1 MRLQNNVEQ
10 LLIASSVSNTANR
23 TGKYLTDLAIGE
35 IAAISTSGKVLS
47 AYTGSALKFGY
58 RDSTSTV
65 KLSDTLYTNAISS
78 LSKKAY
84 KAHSNK
90 VSSLAF
96 TLESLAFTLE
106 VTDAPFIRLHF
117 IDKVSQDKV
126 IFATMDDIT
135 ESIVMYDFLKDA
147 VHNLQINSL
156 FKDRGDQWYKMR
168 YGIQGT
174 CCGVDAEKNPTV
186 VTVNSP
192 ITFVA
197 NSKYA
202 AITGEVANLQDY
214 IAVTCQGVDVIFKVV
229 SSTASYIE
237 VDRVFD
243 VNNNVTFT
251 SFKHD
256 KDVNNL
262 KLYIESLDK
271 PFEAGFYNYAVTNY
285 EVTSNV
291 PFVETVIKTADE
303 GSGEPNQLLEWEWFL
318 RGNEGDLIR
327 VNPEYPTRSYKS
339 DVVSTATYDI
349 YIATF
354 SDDLKTDLG
363 KYAISKKR
371 LVIAAPVGSNASTH
385 IHTVFTALN
394 ANFKIPYT
402 TS

>member
-10 LLIASSVSNTANR
+10 LLIAGSVSNTANR

-78 LSKKAY
+78 LSKKDY

-90 VSSLAF
+90 VS
-96 TLESLAFTLE
+96 SLAFTLE

-126 IFATMDDIT
+126 IFATMDDINVYT
-135 ESIVMYDFLKDA
+135 ESTVMYDFLKDA
-147 VHNLQINSL
+147 VYNLQINSL

-174 CCGVDAEKNPTV
+174 CCGIDENEAPTV

-214 IAVTCQGVDVIFKVV
+214 IAVTCQGVDVVFKVV

-394 ANFKIPYT
+394 TNFKIPYT

>member
-10 LLIASSVSNTANR
+10 LLIAGSVSNTASR

-35 IAAISTSGKVLS
+35 IAAISKSGKVLS

-96 TLESLAFTLE
+96 TLE

-135 ESIVMYDFLKDA
+135 ESTVMYDFLKDA

-174 CCGVDAEKNPTV
+174 CCGIDEDEAPTV
-186 VTVNSP
+186 VTVDSP

-214 IAVTCQGVDVIFKVV
+214 IAVTCQGVDVVFKVV

-243 VNNNVTFT
+243 VNNNVTFA

-256 KDVNNL
+256 DDVNAL

-394 ANFKIPYT
+394 TNFKIPYT

>member
-10 LLIASSVSNTANR
+10 LLIAGSVSNTANR

-96 TLESLAFTLE
+96 TLE

-126 IFATMDDIT
+126 IFATMDDINVYT
-135 ESIVMYDFLKDA
+135 ESTVMYDFLKDA
-147 VHNLQINSL
+147 VYNLQINSL

-174 CCGVDAEKNPTV
+174 CCGVDAGKNPTV
-186 VTVNSP
+186 VTVDSP

-291 PFVETVIKTADE
+291 PFVETVIKTANE

-394 ANFKIPYT
+394 TNFKIPYT

>member
-10 LLIASSVSNTANR
+10 LLIAGSVSNTANR

-96 TLESLAFTLE
+96 TLEP
-106 VTDAPFIRLHF
+106 TDAPFIRLHF

-126 IFATMDDIT
+126 IFATMDDINVYT
-135 ESIVMYDFLKDA
+135 ESTVMYDFLKDA
-147 VHNLQINSL
+147 VYNLQINSL

-174 CCGVDAEKNPTV
+174 CCGVDAGENPTV

-214 IAVTCQGVDVIFKVV
+214 IAVTCQGVDVVFKVV

-291 PFVETVIKTADE
+291 SFVETVIKTANE

-371 LVIAAPVGSNASTH
+371 LVIAAPVGSAASAH

-394 ANFKIPYT
+394 TNFKIPYT

>member
-10 LLIASSVSNTANR
+10 LLIAGSVSNTANR

-96 TLESLAFTLE
+96 TLE

-126 IFATMDDIT
+126 IFATMDDINVYT
-135 ESIVMYDFLKDA
+135 ESTVMYDFLKDA
-147 VHNLQINSL
+147 VHSLQINSL

-174 CCGVDAEKNPTV
+174 YCGVDAEEKPTV
-186 VTVNSP
+186 ATVNKP
-192 ITFVA
+192 ITFIA

-202 AITGEVANLQDY
+202 AITEAVVGLQDY
-214 IAVTCQGVDVIFKVV
+214 IGVSCQGVDVVFKVV

-291 PFVETVIKTADE
+291 PFVETVIKTANE

-385 IHTVFTALN
+385 INTVFEALN
-394 ANFKIPYT
+394 TNFKIPYT

>member
-10 LLIASSVSNTANR
+10 LLIAGSVSNTASR

-96 TLESLAFTLE
+96 TLE

-126 IFATMDDIT
+126 IFATMDDINVYT
-135 ESIVMYDFLKDA
+135 VSTVMYDFLKDA

-174 CCGVDAEKNPTV
+174 CCGVAGENQTV
-186 VTVNSP
+186 VTVDSP

-202 AITGEVANLQDY
+202 AITGEVANLQNY
-214 IAVTCQGVDVIFKVV
+214 IAVTCQGVDVVFKVV

-394 ANFKIPYT
+394 TNFKIPYT

>member
-65 KLSDTLYTNAISS
+65 KLSDTLPTNAISS
-78 LSKKAY
+78 LSKKVY

-90 VSSLAF
+90 VSSLLF
-96 TLESLAFTLE
+96 TLAP
-106 VTDAPFIRLHF
+106 TDAPFIKLHF
-117 IDKVSQDKV
+117 IDRVSQDKV

-135 ESIVMYDFLKDA
+135 ESTVMYDFLKDA
-147 VHNLQINSL
+147 VHSLQINSL

-174 CCGVDAEKNPTV
+174 YCGVGAEENPTV
-186 VTVNSP
+186 VTVNKP
-192 ITFVA
+192 ITFIA

-202 AITGEVANLQDY
+202 AITEAVVGLQDY
-214 IAVTCQGVDVIFKVV
+214 IGVSCQGVNVIFKVV
-229 SSTASYIE
+229 SATASYIE

-256 KDVNNL
+256 KDVNAL

-291 PFVETVIKTADE
+291 PFVETVIKTASE

-394 ANFKIPYT
+394 TNFKIPYT

>member
-96 TLESLAFTLE
+96 TLEP
-106 VTDAPFIRLHF
+106 TDAPFIRLHF
-117 IDKVSQDKV
+117 IDRVSQDKV
-126 IFATMDDIT
+126 IFATMQSYFRT
-135 ESIVMYDFLKDA
+135 FVVYDFLKDA

-174 CCGVDAEKNPTV
+174 CCGIDGNEAPTV

-291 PFVETVIKTADE
+291 PFVETVIKTASE

-371 LVIAAPVGSNASTH
+371 LVIAAPVGSDASTH

-394 ANFKIPYT
+394 TNFKIPYT

>member
-10 LLIASSVSNTANR
+10 LLIAGSVSNTANR

-96 TLESLAFTLE
+96 TLE

-135 ESIVMYDFLKDA
+135 GSTVMYDFLKDA

-174 CCGVDAEKNPTV
+174 CCGIDEDEAPTV

-214 IAVTCQGVDVIFKVV
+214 IAVTCQGVDVVFKVV

-291 PFVETVIKTADE
+291 SFVETVIKTANE

-339 DVVSTATYDI
+339 DVVSTATYNI

-371 LVIAAPVGSNASTH
+371 LVIAAPVGSAASAH

-394 ANFKIPYT
+394 TNFKIPYT

>member
-10 LLIASSVSNTANR
+10 LLIAGSVLNTASR

-174 CCGVDAEKNPTV
+174 CCGIDEDEDPTV
-186 VTVNSP
+186 VTINSP

-202 AITGEVANLQDY
+202 AITGAVANLQDY

-394 ANFKIPYT
+394 TNFKIPYT

>member
-10 LLIASSVSNTANR
+10 LLIAGSVSDTANR

-96 TLESLAFTLE
+96 TLE

-126 IFATMDDIT
+126 IFATMDDINVYT
-135 ESIVMYDFLKDA
+135 ESTVMYDFLKDA
-147 VHNLQINSL
+147 VYNLQINSL

-174 CCGVDAEKNPTV
+174 CCGVAGENQTV
-186 VTVNSP
+186 VTVDSP

-214 IAVTCQGVDVIFKVV
+214 IAVTCQGVDVVFKVV

-394 ANFKIPYT
+394 TNFKIPYT

>member
-96 TLESLAFTLE
+96 TLEPTLE
-106 VTDAPFIRLHF
+106 PTDAPFIRLHF
-117 IDKVSQDKV
+117 IDRVSQDKV
-126 IFATMDDIT
+126 IFATMQSYFRT
-135 ESIVMYDFLKDA
+135 FVVYDFLKDA

-174 CCGVDAEKNPTV
+174 CCGIDENEDPTV

-197 NSKYA
+197 NSKHA

-291 PFVETVIKTADE
+291 PFVETVIKTASE

-371 LVIAAPVGSNASTH
+371 LVIAAPVGSDASTH

-394 ANFKIPYT
+394 TNFKIPYT

>member
-23 TGKYLTDLAIGE
+23 TDKYLTDLAIGE

-96 TLESLAFTLE
+96 TLEP
-106 VTDAPFIRLHF
+106 TDAPFIRLHF
-117 IDKVSQDKV
+117 IDRVSQDKV
-126 IFATMDDIT
+126 IFATMQSYFRT
-135 ESIVMYDFLKDA
+135 FVMYDFLKDA

-174 CCGVDAEKNPTV
+174 CCGIGEDKAPTV
-186 VTVNSP
+186 VTVNNP

-197 NSKYA
+197 NSKHA

-256 KDVNNL
+256 KNVDNL

-291 PFVETVIKTADE
+291 PFVETVIKTASE

-371 LVIAAPVGSNASTH
+371 LVIAAPVGSDASTH
-385 IHTVFTALN
+385 IHTVFGALN
-394 ANFKIPYT
+394 TNFKIPYT

>member
-10 LLIASSVSNTANR
+10 LLIASSVSNTASR

-96 TLESLAFTLE
+96 TLEP
-106 VTDAPFIRLHF
+106 TDAPFIRLHF
-117 IDKVSQDKV
+117 IDRVSQDKV

-135 ESIVMYDFLKDA
+135 ESTVMYDFLKDA

-174 CCGVDAEKNPTV
+174 CCGIDEDEAPTV

-243 VNNNVTFT
+243 VNNNVTFA

-256 KDVNNL
+256 DDVNAL

-394 ANFKIPYT
+394 TNFKIPYT

>member
-96 TLESLAFTLE
+96 TLEP
-106 VTDAPFIRLHF
+106 TDAPFIRLHF
-117 IDKVSQDKV
+117 IDRVSQDKV

-135 ESIVMYDFLKDA
+135 ESTVMYDFLKDA

-174 CCGVDAEKNPTV
+174 CCGIDEDIHAPTV

-291 PFVETVIKTADE
+291 PFVETVIKTASE

-371 LVIAAPVGSNASTH
+371 LVIAAPVGSDASTH

-394 ANFKIPYT
+394 TNFKIPYT

>member
-10 LLIASSVSNTANR
+10 LLIASSVSNTDNR

-96 TLESLAFTLE
+96 TLEPTLE
-106 VTDAPFIRLHF
+106 PTDAPFIRLHF
-117 IDKVSQDKV
+117 IDRVSQDKV
-126 IFATMDDIT
+126 IFATMQSYFRT
-135 ESIVMYDFLKDA
+135 FVMYDFLKDA

-174 CCGVDAEKNPTV
+174 CCGIVGNETPTV

-202 AITGEVANLQDY
+202 AITGEVADLQDY

-256 KDVNNL
+256 KNVDNL

-291 PFVETVIKTADE
+291 PFVETVIKTASE

-354 SDDLKTDLG
+354 SDDMKTDLG

-371 LVIAAPVGSNASTH
+371 LIIAAPVDSNASTH
-385 IHTVFTALN
+385 IHTVFGALN
-394 ANFKIPYT
+394 TNFKIPYT

>member
-10 LLIASSVSNTANR
+10 LLIAGSVSNTANR

-96 TLESLAFTLE
+96 TDDYYKLLE
-106 VTDAPFIRLHF
+106 VTDAHFIRLHF

-135 ESIVMYDFLKDA
+135 ESTVMYDFLKDA

-174 CCGVDAEKNPTV
+174 CCGIDEDEAPTV
-186 VTVNSP
+186 VTVDSP

-214 IAVTCQGVDVIFKVV
+214 IAVTCQGVDVVFKVV

-243 VNNNVTFT
+243 VNNNVTFA

-256 KDVNNL
+256 DDVNAL

-291 PFVETVIKTADE
+291 PFVETVIKTANE

-394 ANFKIPYT
+394 TNFKIPYT

>member
-96 TLESLAFTLE
+96 TLEP
-106 VTDAPFIRLHF
+106 TDAPFIRLHF
-117 IDKVSQDKV
+117 IDRVSQDKV

-135 ESIVMYDFLKDA
+135 ESTVMYDFLKDA

-174 CCGVDAEKNPTV
+174 CCGIDEDEAPTV
-186 VTVNSP
+186 VTVNKP
-192 ITFVA
+192 ITFIA

-243 VNNNVTFT
+243 VNNNVTFE

-256 KDVNNL
+256 DDVNAL

-394 ANFKIPYT
+394 TNFKIPYT

>member
-10 LLIASSVSNTANR
+10 LLIAGSVSNTANR

-35 IAAISTSGKVLS
+35 IVAISTSGKVLS

-96 TLESLAFTLE
+96 TLEP
-106 VTDAPFIRLHF
+106 TDAPFIRLHF
-117 IDKVSQDKV
+117 IDRVSQDKV

-135 ESIVMYDFLKDA
+135 ESTVMYDFLKDA

-174 CCGVDAEKNPTV
+174 CCGIDEDEAPTV

-214 IAVTCQGVDVIFKVV
+214 IAVTCQGVDVVFKVV

-243 VNNNVTFT
+243 VNNNVTFA

-256 KDVNNL
+256 GDVNAL

-339 DVVSTATYDI
+339 DVVSTATYNI

-371 LVIAAPVGSNASTH
+371 LVIAAPVGSAASAH
-385 IHTVFTALN
+385 IHNVFTALN
-394 ANFKIPYT
+394 TNFKIPYT

>member
-96 TLESLAFTLE
+96 TLEP
-106 VTDAPFIRLHF
+106 TDAPFIRLHF
-117 IDKVSQDKV
+117 IDRVSQDKV
-126 IFATMDDIT
+126 IFATMQSYFRIF
-135 ESIVMYDFLKDA
+135 VVYDFLKDA

-174 CCGVDAEKNPTV
+174 CCGINENGAPTV
-186 VTVNSP
+186 VTVNKP
-192 ITFVA
+192 ITFIA

-202 AITGEVANLQDY
+202 AITEAVVGLQDY

-291 PFVETVIKTADE
+291 PFVETVIKTASE

-371 LVIAAPVGSNASTH
+371 LVIAAPVGSDASTH

-394 ANFKIPYT
+394 TNFKIPYT

>member
-10 LLIASSVSNTANR
+10 LLIAGSVSNTANR

-96 TLESLAFTLE
+96 TLE

-126 IFATMDDIT
+126 IFATMDDINVYT
-135 ESIVMYDFLKDA
+135 ESTVMYDFLKDA
-147 VHNLQINSL
+147 VYNLQINSL

-174 CCGVDAEKNPTV
+174 CCGIDENEAPTV

-291 PFVETVIKTADE
+291 PFVETVIKTANE

-394 ANFKIPYT
+394 TNFKIPYT

>member
-10 LLIASSVSNTANR
+10 LLIAGSVSNTANR

-96 TLESLAFTLE
+96 TLE

-126 IFATMDDIT
+126 IFATMDDINVYT
-135 ESIVMYDFLKDA
+135 ESTVMYDFLKDA
-147 VHNLQINSL
+147 VYNLQINSL

-174 CCGVDAEKNPTV
+174 CCGIDENEAPTV

-214 IAVTCQGVDVIFKVV
+214 IAVTCQGVDVVFKVV

-291 PFVETVIKTADE
+291 PFVETVIKTANE

-394 ANFKIPYT
+394 TNFKIPYT

>member
-10 LLIASSVSNTANR
+10 LLIAGSVSNTANR

-96 TLESLAFTLE
+96 TLE

-126 IFATMDDIT
+126 IFATMDDINVYT
-135 ESIVMYDFLKDA
+135 ESTVMYDFLKDA
-147 VHNLQINSL
+147 VYNLQINSL

-174 CCGVDAEKNPTV
+174 CCGVDAEENPTV

-214 IAVTCQGVDVIFKVV
+214 IAVTCQGVDVVFKVV

-291 PFVETVIKTADE
+291 PFVETVIKTANE

-339 DVVSTATYDI
+339 DVVSTATYVI

-371 LVIAAPVGSNASTH
+371 LVIAAPVGSDASTH
-385 IHTVFTALN
+385 INTVFTALN
-394 ANFKIPYT
+394 TNFKIPYT

>member
-10 LLIASSVSNTANR
+10 LLIASSVSNTASR

-96 TLESLAFTLE
+96 TLEP
-106 VTDAPFIRLHF
+106 TDAPFIRLHF
-117 IDKVSQDKV
+117 IDRVSQDKV

-135 ESIVMYDFLKDA
+135 ESTVMYDFLKDA

-174 CCGVDAEKNPTV
+174 CCGIDGNQATV
-186 VTVNSP
+186 VTVNKP
-192 ITFVA
+192 ITFIA

-202 AITGEVANLQDY
+202 AITEAVANLQDY

-354 SDDLKTDLG
+354 SDDMKTDLG

-371 LVIAAPVGSNASTH
+371 LIIAAPVGSNASTH
-385 IHTVFTALN
+385 IHTVFGALN
-394 ANFKIPYT
+394 SNFKIPYT

>member
-47 AYTGSALKFGY
+47 DYTGSALKFGY

-96 TLESLAFTLE
+96 TLEP
-106 VTDAPFIRLHF
+106 TDAPFIRLHF
-117 IDKVSQDKV
+117 IDRVSQDKV

-135 ESIVMYDFLKDA
+135 ESTVMYDFLKDA

-174 CCGVDAEKNPTV
+174 CCGIDEDEAPTV

-243 VNNNVTFT
+243 VNNNVTFA

-256 KDVNNL
+256 DDVNAL

-394 ANFKIPYT
+394 TNFKIPYT

>member
-96 TLESLAFTLE
+96 TLEPTLE
-106 VTDAPFIRLHF
+106 PTDAPFIRLHF
-117 IDKVSQDKV
+117 IDRVSQDKV
-126 IFATMDDIT
+126 IFATMQSYFRT
-135 ESIVMYDFLKDA
+135 FVMYDFLKDA

-174 CCGVDAEKNPTV
+174 CCGIDEDKDPTV

-256 KDVNNL
+256 KNVDNL

-291 PFVETVIKTADE
+291 PFVETVIKTASE

-371 LVIAAPVGSNASTH
+371 LVIAAPVGSDASTH
-385 IHTVFTALN
+385 IHTVFGALN
-394 ANFKIPYT
+394 TNFKIPYT

>member
-96 TLESLAFTLE
+96 TLEPTLE
-106 VTDAPFIRLHF
+106 PTDAPFIRLHF
-117 IDKVSQDKV
+117 IDRVSQDKV
-126 IFATMDDIT
+126 IFATMQSYFRIF
-135 ESIVMYDFLKDA
+135 VVYDFLKDA

-174 CCGVDAEKNPTV
+174 CCGIDGNELPTV

-197 NSKYA
+197 NSKHA

-291 PFVETVIKTADE
+291 PFVETVIKTASE

-371 LVIAAPVGSNASTH
+371 LVIAAPVGSDASTH

-394 ANFKIPYT
+394 TNFKIPYT

>member
-10 LLIASSVSNTANR
+10 LLIAGSVSNTANR
-23 TGKYLTDLAIGE
+23 AGKYLTDLAIGE

-96 TLESLAFTLE
+96 TLEP
-106 VTDAPFIRLHF
+106 TDAPFIRLHF
-117 IDKVSQDKV
+117 IDRVSQDKV

-135 ESIVMYDFLKDA
+135 ESTVMYDFLKDA
-147 VHNLQINSL
+147 VYNLQINSL

-174 CCGVDAEKNPTV
+174 CCGIDEDEAPTV

-214 IAVTCQGVDVIFKVV
+214 IAVTCQGVDVVFKVV

-394 ANFKIPYT
+394 TNFKIPYT

>member
-96 TLESLAFTLE
+96 TLEP
-106 VTDAPFIRLHF
+106 TDAPFIRLHF
-117 IDKVSQDKV
+117 IDRVSQDKV

-135 ESIVMYDFLKDA
+135 ESTVMYDFLKDA
-147 VHNLQINSL
+147 VHSLQINSL

-174 CCGVDAEKNPTV
+174 YCGVDAEKNPTV
-186 VTVNSP
+186 VTVNKP
-192 ITFVA
+192 ITFIA

-202 AITGEVANLQDY
+202 AITEAVVGLQDY
-214 IAVTCQGVDVIFKVV
+214 IGVSCQGVNVIFKVV
-229 SSTASYIE
+229 SATASYIE

-256 KDVNNL
+256 KDVNAL

-291 PFVETVIKTADE
+291 PFVETVIKTASE

-371 LVIAAPVGSNASTH
+371 LVIAAPVGSDASTH

-394 ANFKIPYT
+394 TNFKIPYT

>member
-10 LLIASSVSNTANR
+10 LLIASSVSDTANR

-96 TLESLAFTLE
+96 TLEPTLE
-106 VTDAPFIRLHF
+106 PTDAPFIRLHF
-117 IDKVSQDKV
+117 IDRVSQDKV
-126 IFATMDDIT
+126 IFATMQSYFRT
-135 ESIVMYDFLKDA
+135 FVMYDFLKDA

-174 CCGVDAEKNPTV
+174 CCGIDEDKDPTV
-186 VTVNSP
+186 VTVNNP

-256 KDVNNL
+256 KNVDNL

-291 PFVETVIKTADE
+291 PFVETVIKTASE

-354 SDDLKTDLG
+354 SDDMKTDLG

-371 LVIAAPVGSNASTH
+371 LIIAAPVDSNASTH
-385 IHTVFTALN
+385 IHTVFGALN
-394 ANFKIPYT
+394 TNFKIPYT

>member
-96 TLESLAFTLE
+96 TLEP
-106 VTDAPFIRLHF
+106 TDAPFIRLHF
-117 IDKVSQDKV
+117 IDRVSQDKV
-126 IFATMDDIT
+126 IFATMQSYFRIF
-135 ESIVMYDFLKDA
+135 VVYDFLKDA

-174 CCGVDAEKNPTV
+174 CCGIDGNEAPTV

-197 NSKYA
+197 NSKHA

-291 PFVETVIKTADE
+291 PFVETVIKTASE

-371 LVIAAPVGSNASTH
+371 LVIAAPVGSDASTH

-394 ANFKIPYT
+394 TNFKIPYT

>member
-10 LLIASSVSNTANR
+10 LLIAGSVSNTANR

-96 TLESLAFTLE
+96 TLEP
-106 VTDAPFIRLHF
+106 TDAPFIRLHF
-117 IDKVSQDKV
+117 IDRVSQDKV

-135 ESIVMYDFLKDA
+135 EPIMYDFLKDA

-174 CCGVDAEKNPTV
+174 CCGIDENEDPTV

-243 VNNNVTFT
+243 VNNNVTFA

-256 KDVNNL
+256 DDVSAL

-371 LVIAAPVGSNASTH
+371 LVIAAPVNSNASTH

-394 ANFKIPYT
+394 TNFKIPYT

>member
-10 LLIASSVSNTANR
+10 LLIAGSVSNTANR

-96 TLESLAFTLE
+96 TLEP
-106 VTDAPFIRLHF
+106 TDAPFIRLHF
-117 IDKVSQDKV
+117 IDRVSQDKV
-126 IFATMDDIT
+126 IFATMDDII
-135 ESIVMYDFLKDA
+135 EPIMYDFLKDA

-174 CCGVDAEKNPTV
+174 CCGIDENEDPTV

-243 VNNNVTFT
+243 VNNNVTFA

-256 KDVNNL
+256 DDVSAL

-291 PFVETVIKTADE
+291 PFVETVIKTASE

-394 ANFKIPYT
+394 TNFKIPYT

>member
-96 TLESLAFTLE
+96 TLEPTLE
-106 VTDAPFIRLHF
+106 PTDAPFIRLHF
-117 IDKVSQDKV
+117 IDRVSQDKV
-126 IFATMDDIT
+126 IFATMQSYFRT
-135 ESIVMYDFLKDA
+135 FVMYDFLKDA

-174 CCGVDAEKNPTV
+174 CCGIGENAAPTV

-202 AITGEVANLQDY
+202 AITGEVADLQDY

-256 KDVNNL
+256 KNVDNL

-291 PFVETVIKTADE
+291 PFVETVIKTASE

-354 SDDLKTDLG
+354 SDDMKTDLG

-371 LVIAAPVGSNASTH
+371 LIIAAPVGSDASTH
-385 IHTVFTALN
+385 IHTVFGALN
-394 ANFKIPYT
+394 TNFKIPYT

>member
-96 TLESLAFTLE
+96 TLE

-126 IFATMDDIT
+126 IFATMDDINVYT
-135 ESIVMYDFLKDA
+135 ESTVMYDFLKDA
-147 VHNLQINSL
+147 VYNLQINSL

-174 CCGVDAEKNPTV
+174 CCGIDENEAPTV

-371 LVIAAPVGSNASTH
+371 LVIAAPVGSDASTH

-394 ANFKIPYT
+394 TNFKIPYT
-402 TS
+402 TP

>member
-96 TLESLAFTLE
+96 TLEPTLE
-106 VTDAPFIRLHF
+106 PTDAPFIRLHF
-117 IDKVSQDKV
+117 IDRVSQDKV
-126 IFATMDDIT
+126 IFATMQSYFRT
-135 ESIVMYDFLKDA
+135 FVVYDFLKDA

-174 CCGVDAEKNPTV
+174 CCGIGENKAPTV

-256 KDVNNL
+256 KNVDNL

-291 PFVETVIKTADE
+291 PFVETVIKTASE

-371 LVIAAPVGSNASTH
+371 LVIAAPVGSDASTH

-394 ANFKIPYT
+394 TNFKIPYT

>member
-10 LLIASSVSNTANR
+10 LLIASSVSDTANR

-96 TLESLAFTLE
+96 TLEP
-106 VTDAPFIRLHF
+106 TDAPFIRLHF
-117 IDKVSQDKV
+117 IDRVSQDKV

-135 ESIVMYDFLKDA
+135 ESTVMYDFLKDA

-174 CCGVDAEKNPTV
+174 CCGIDGNDATV
-186 VTVNSP
+186 VTVNKP
-192 ITFVA
+192 ITFIA

-202 AITGEVANLQDY
+202 AITEAVANLQDY

-354 SDDLKTDLG
+354 SDDMKTDLG

-371 LVIAAPVGSNASTH
+371 LIIAAPVGSNASTH
-385 IHTVFTALN
+385 IHTVFGALN
-394 ANFKIPYT
+394 SNFKIPYT

>member
-10 LLIASSVSNTANR
+10 LLIAGSVSNTANR

-96 TLESLAFTLE
+96 TLE
-106 VTDAPFIRLHF
+106 VTDALFIRLHF

-135 ESIVMYDFLKDA
+135 ESTVMYDFLKDA

-174 CCGVDAEKNPTV
+174 CCGIDENEAPTV

-214 IAVTCQGVDVIFKVV
+214 IAVTCQGVDVVFKVV

-243 VNNNVTFT
+243 VNNNVTFA

-256 KDVNNL
+256 DDVNAL

-291 PFVETVIKTADE
+291 PFVETVIKTANE

-394 ANFKIPYT
+394 TNFKIPYT

>member
-96 TLESLAFTLE
+96 TLEP
-106 VTDAPFIRLHF
+106 TDAPFIRLHF
-117 IDKVSQDKV
+117 IDRVSQDKV
-126 IFATMDDIT
+126 IFATMQSYFRIF
-135 ESIVMYDFLKDA
+135 VVYDFLKDA

-174 CCGVDAEKNPTV
+174 CCGIDENEAPTV

-202 AITGEVANLQDY
+202 AITGAVANLQDY

-291 PFVETVIKTADE
+291 PFVETVIKTASE

-371 LVIAAPVGSNASTH
+371 LVIAAPVGSDASTH
-385 IHTVFTALN
+385 IHTVFGALN
-394 ANFKIPYT
+394 TNFKIPYT